1 MMSPNK
7 RRTEPGGK
15 ERSASD
21 SPVADLKRRAA
32 AQRGYTLFALMALMT
47 LIALFATA
55 AAPRIQQQALR
66 ERENEAIFRGEEVAE
81 AIRLYFRYT
90 GRLPTSMDQLLEG
103 VPRGTKKIQ
112 VLRPS
117 AAIDP
122 LTNDEWKLIRP
133 RTQTMIQFQRA
144 VMLYAGGRL
153 PATTRDPQLFV
164 RYGVQVTNIVDT
176 GSSAPVTSTEDDSTN
191 GIGEFIGVASR
202 NRDESVITYYGIDH
216 HDQWIFTPLF
226 R

>member
-1 MMSPNK
+1 MKSHSK
-7 RRTEPGGK
+7 RRTEPGRK

-21 SPVADLKRRAA
+21 SPGSNVKRRAA
-32 AQRGYTLFALMALMT
+32 ERGYTLFALMALMT

-55 AAPRIQQQALR
+55 AAPRIQQQVLR

-153 PATTRDPQLFV
+153 PATTRDPQLFA

>member
-1 MMSPNK
+1 MMMKSLSKITGERPQAECSASSDSK
-7 RRTEPGGK
+7 RRRDE
-15 ERSASD
+15 
-21 SPVADLKRRAA
+21 
-32 AQRGYTLFALMALMT
+32 RGYTLFALMGLMT
-47 LIALFATA
+47 LLALLATA
-55 AAPRIQQQALR
+55 AAPSIRQQSLR
-66 ERENEAIFRGEEVAE
+66 EREQEAIFRGEEVAE

-90 GRLPTSMDQLLEG
+90 GRLPTSMEQLLEG

-112 VLRPS
+112 VLRPA

-153 PATTRDPQLFV
+153 PPTTRDPQLFA
-164 RYGVQVTNIVDT
+164 RYGVQVANIVDT
-176 GSSAPVTSTEDDSTN
+176 GSTSPTTPDDDDASN

-202 NRDESVITYYGIDH
+202 NRDESVIIYYGIEH
-216 HDQWIFTPLF
+216 HDQWVFTPLF

>member
-1 MMSPNK
+1 MDSYVP
-7 RRTEPGGK
+7 TPG
-15 ERSASD
+15 
-21 SPVADLKRRAA
+21 LKRRAGE
-32 AQRGYTLFALMALMT
+32 RGYTLFALMALMT
-47 LIALFATA
+47 LLALMATV
-55 AAPRIQQQALR
+55 AAPSVRQQVLR
-66 ERENEAIFRGEEVAE
+66 EREQEAIFRGEEVAE

-90 GRLPTSMDQLLEG
+90 GRLPTSMEQLLEG
-103 VPRGTKKIQ
+103 VPRGTKRIQ
-112 VLRPS
+112 ILRPA

-122 LTNDEWKLIRP
+122 LTNDEWKLVRP

-153 PATTRDPQLFV
+153 PATTRDPQLFA
-164 RYGVQVTNIVDT
+164 RYGMQLTNVVDT
-176 GSSAPVTSTEDDSTN
+176 GSTETAPSVEDDSSN

-202 NRDESVITYYGIDH
+202 NRDESIITYYGIDH

>member
-1 MMSPNK
+1 MTLTK
-7 RRTEPGGK
+7 RRIGHK
-15 ERSASD
+15 EG
-21 SPVADLKRRAA
+21 
-32 AQRGYTLFALMALMT
+32 GYTLFALLALMT
-47 LIALFATA
+47 LLAIFATA
-55 AAPRIQQQALR
+55 AAPIVRQQAIR
-66 ERENEAIFRGEEVAE
+66 EREQEAIFRGEEVAE

-90 GRLPTSMDQLLEG
+90 GQLPTSMEQLLEG

-112 VLRPS
+112 VLRPA

-122 LTNDEWKLIRP
+122 LTNDEWKLVRP
-133 RTQTMIQFQRA
+133 RSQTMIQFQRA

-153 PATTRDPQLFV
+153 PPTRDPQLFA

-176 GSSAPVTSTEDDSTN
+176 GSTSTAPTDEDDSSN

-202 NRDESVITYYGIDH
+202 NRDESIIVYYGIDH
-216 HDQWIFTPLF
+216 HNQWVFTPLF

>member
-1 MMSPNK
+1 MNK
-7 RRTEPGGK
+7 LLHGKALDSYVPTPG
-15 ERSASD
+15 
-21 SPVADLKRRAA
+21 LKRRAGE
-32 AQRGYTLFALMALMT
+32 RGYTLFALMALMT
-47 LIALFATA
+47 LLALMATV
-55 AAPRIQQQALR
+55 AAPSVRQQVLR
-66 ERENEAIFRGEEVAE
+66 EREQEAIFRGEEVAE

-90 GRLPTSMDQLLEG
+90 GRLPTSMEQLLEG
-103 VPRGTKKIQ
+103 VPRGTKRIQ
-112 VLRPS
+112 ILRPA

-122 LTNDEWKLIRP
+122 LTNDEWKLVRP

-153 PATTRDPQLFV
+153 PATTRDPQLFA
-164 RYGVQVTNIVDT
+164 RYGMQLTNVVDT
-176 GSSAPVTSTEDDSTN
+176 GSTETAPSVEDDSSN

-202 NRDESVITYYGIDH
+202 NRDESIITYYGIDH

>member
-1 MMSPNK
+1 MTLNK
-7 RRTEPGGK
+7 RTNECHRVGRGD
-15 ERSASD
+15 SD
-21 SPVADLKRRAA
+21 RISCEAKRRRDE
-32 AQRGYTLFALMALMT
+32 RGYTLFALMAVMT
-47 LIALFATA
+47 LLALFATA
-55 AAPRIQQQALR
+55 AAPSIRQQALR
-66 ERENEAIFRGEEVAE
+66 EREQEAIFRGEEVAE
-81 AIRLYFRYT
+81 AIGLYFRYT
-90 GRLPTSMDQLLEG
+90 GRLPSSMDQLLEG

-112 VLRPS
+112 VLRPA

-122 LTNDEWKLIRP
+122 LTKDEWKLIRP

-153 PATTRDPQLFV
+153 PPTTRAPQLFA

-176 GSSAPVTSTEDDSTN
+176 GSTSTATEGDDDSSN

-202 NRDESVITYYGIDH
+202 NRDESIITYYGIDH
-216 HDQWIFTPLF
+216 HDQWVFTPLF